1 MALTRR
7 TTLALMA
14 ALAGLA
20 VTRPASAAAHVIDYS
35 ETTLAELAASN
46 QPYLIDFFAT
56 WCSTCAAQERVLN
69 GLADESPAYAAI
81 PILRVDW
88 DQHSRGDLVRQMGIP
103 RRSTLVMMRGTTELG
118 RLVADT
124 RRDAIA
130 GLLDLAA
137 N

>member
-1 MALTRR
+1 MLLSRR
-7 TTLALMA
+7 TTLALMTGLA
-14 ALAGLA
+14 ALS
-20 VTRPASAAAHVIDYS
+20 VTRPASAAAQFVDYTEAS
-35 ETTLAELAASN
+35 LAELAASG

-69 GLADESPAYAAI
+69 GLAGENPAYAAI
-81 PILRVDW
+81 PIVRVDW
-88 DQHSRGDLVRQMGIP
+88 DEHSRGDLVRQMAIP

-137 N
+137 S